1 MESQP
6 EKPDPPKT
14 LWAHCCTTWRCA
26 SARRPFSF
34 YLLIAIFI
42 VALLGVQVVRVREN
56 PKQFALFLTLM
67 FVFFF
72 AVVFR
77 AILDCFEIWRRHFT
91 EYERT
96 FRETLGEETF
106 VKELGERVAEK
117 KKE

>member
-1 MESQP
+1 MENP
-6 EKPDPPKT
+6 PKKPDPPKT
-14 LWAHCCTTWRCA
+14 LWAHFCTAWRRA
-26 SARRPFSF
+26 NARRPFSF

-77 AILDCFEIWRRHFT
+77 AILDCFDIWRRHFA

-96 FRETLGEETF
+96 FRETVGEETF
-106 VKELGERVAEK
+106 VKKLGERLAEK
-117 KKE
+117 EKK